1 MIVYKIDFRE
11 RCNGI
16 NKNQLKGTLLFNLF
30 RDYNG
35 QIIDMRRL
43 IATAQAYGFVVSE
56 IIHNNNDS
64 VYTIVSKNAPFS
76 LNMSIS
82 RKPEYREKNEQ
93 IYKSTMEIL
102 KSMSN
107 NAHVVNNNIT
117 NINQFQNT
125 NQPNLQV
132 IETTKCKGFK
142 YLPSIKKLFKERP
155 KLAIALCT
163 LTAVTTIAAGGFV
176 VKTAVD
182 RIETQKYLDNHKQV
196 EQQTTAP
203 SEYNINGF
211 IDETRKQYEMNNGI
225 ASEQQFQ
232 DNQDDQSYQRT
243 R

>member
-1 MIVYKIDFRE
+1 MIVYKIEFKD
-11 RCNGI
+11 RCNGV
-16 NKNQLKGTLLFNLF
+16 NKNQLKGTPLYNLF
-30 RDYNG
+30 RDYSG

-43 IATAQAYGFVVSE
+43 VATAQAYGFVVNE
-56 IIHNNNDS
+56 IVHNDYDS
-64 VYTIVSKNAPFS
+64 VYNIVSENAPFS

-102 KSMSN
+102 KSMSK
-107 NAHVVNNNIT
+107 NAHVVHNNIT
-117 NINQFQNT
+117 NINQFQE
-125 NQPNLQV
+125 QPNLQV
-132 IETTKCKGFK
+132 IETTKCKGVK
-142 YLPSIKKLFKERP
+142 YWPSIKKLFKERP

-196 EQQTTAP
+196 EQQTTYA
-203 SEYNINGF
+203 NAQN
-211 IDETRKQYEMNNGI
+211 QQLNN
-225 ASEQQFQ
+225 EQMEQ
-232 DNQDDQSYQRT
+232 NNQRT